1 MLDKVQNA
9 CIKALSKVDKLEIRG
24 MPRVMVYLFL
34 FIVIFVLLL
43 FLTAWIWQW
52 HDTGKAELSILIQ
65 FVNAITSVS
74 FIAAVGFFGRA
85 MLDKCL
91 KHRELRE
98 CPFLLPECG
107 ILCARMAC
115 IGV

>member
-1 MLDKVQNA
+1 MLEKLQNILLTA
-9 CIKALSKVDKLEIRG
+9 VNKVDKLEIRG

-34 FIVIFVLLL
+34 CIVIFCLLL

-52 HDTGKAELSILIQ
+52 HDTGRPELSILIQ

-85 MLDKCL
+85 MLDKDDNGVPDEFE
-91 KHRELRE
+91 KQQTTTTAYS
-98 CPFLLPECG
+98 
-107 ILCARMAC
+107 ARRGGMR
-115 IGV
+115 

>member
-1 MLDKVQNA
+1 MLDKVQSA

-24 MPRVMVYLFL
+24 MPRIMVYLFL
-34 FIVIFVLLL
+34 FIVIFCLLL

-52 HDTGKAELSILIQ
+52 HDTGNAELSILIQ

-85 MLDKCL
+85 MLDKDDN
-91 KHRELRE
+91 
-98 CPFLLPECG
+98 G
-107 ILCARMAC
+107 IPDEFEKQQTTTVATYSTQRSGMR
-115 IGV
+115 

>member
-1 MLDKVQNA
+1 MLEKIQDA

-24 MPRVMVYLFL
+24 MPRAMVYLFL
-34 FIVIFVLLL
+34 FIVIFCLLL
-43 FLTAWIWQW
+43 FLAAWIWQW

-85 MLDKCL
+85 MLDKDDN
-91 KHRELRE
+91 
-98 CPFLLPECG
+98 G
-107 ILCARMAC
+107 IPDEFEKQQTTAATYSTTQRSGMR
-115 IGV
+115 